1 MDALGERNS
10 RDSNSLLY
18 FSTIVCMAK
27 EEEEEED
34 NVRVEI
40 DDLVWRLIT
49 EGSFVINGLENCFVS
64 VYGLILPPFS

>member
-1 MDALGERNS
+1 
-10 RDSNSLLY
+10 
-18 FSTIVCMAK
+18 MAK

-49 EGSFVINGLENCFVS
+49 VGSFVINGLENCFVS